1 MNDAEKLRQEG
12 YGWKRVRVRC
22 VATISCGWE
31 GRRVWRKEM
40 FDKPCPRCKIKYKDG
55 TTTLFCPPRAVKE

>member
-1 MNDAEKLRQEG
+1 MQENNEKLRRMG

-22 VATISCGWE
+22 TSTAKCGWE

-40 FDKPCPRCKIKYKDG
+40 FDKPCPRCKFVGRNGK
-55 TTTLFCPPRAVKE
+55 TTLFCPPKAV

>member
-1 MNDAEKLRQEG
+1 MNDTEKLVKQG

-22 VATISCGWE
+22 TSTAECGWE

-40 FDKPCPRCKIKYKDG
+40 FDKPCPRCKTICRSG
-55 TTTLFCPPRAVKE
+55 RTTVFCPPSIATQ